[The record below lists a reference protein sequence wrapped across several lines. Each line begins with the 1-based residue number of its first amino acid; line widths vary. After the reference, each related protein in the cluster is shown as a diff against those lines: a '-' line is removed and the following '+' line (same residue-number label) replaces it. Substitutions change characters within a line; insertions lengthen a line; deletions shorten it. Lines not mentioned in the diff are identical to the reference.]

1 MCSSVGIFIF
11 ARLLL
16 SYSCFAAS
24 NLRSFCFILYV
35 RTFLPS
41 FSFFFRSSLLEFIAL
56 FFHFA
61 FSAVNAQVHCH
72 IFYSYTGLF
81 FDCASCLLVLRAL
94 APLAL
99 ASLCICSF
107 VLRFIRF
114 FIAVAASEDR
124 FCQTRSV
131 LAFCGIYPFF
141 VKLTA
146 GFAIA
151 LRIHL
156 SLWDICFLMA

>member
-1 MCSSVGIFIF
+1 MSAYYSRRLGLTFSVMCSSVGIFIF

-16 SYSCFAAS
+16 TCSCFAAS
-24 NLRSFCFILYV
+24 NLCSFCFILYV

-107 VLRFIRF
+107 VLLFFYTPFHSYCCIRGP
-114 FIAVAASEDR
+114 
-124 FCQTRSV
+124 V
-131 LAFCGIYPFF
+131 LPCA
-141 VKLTA
+141 
-146 GFAIA
+146 
-151 LRIHL
+151 
-156 SLWDICFLMA
+156 